1 MLIAYGY
8 PEATVNRF
16 FAPMVRQNIDIVD
29 RSERAR
35 EFHAYINETGA
46 LINEGIVATG
56 EFIGRLSRERPLDR
70 IFRLVDGQ
78 RSWVAAQFDGA
89 GTSFLVGVRKL
100 GVAQLKGLDNTPIY
114 EIVDAA
120 LWGDHTLVEMRGRN
134 LAEEIER
141 EASAPPM
148 RA

>member
-16 FAPMVRQNIDIVD
+16 FAPMVRQNLDIVD
-29 RSERAR
+29 RAERAR
-35 EFHAYINETGA
+35 EFHAYINENGT
-46 LINEGIVATG
+46 LVNEGIVATG
-56 EFIGRLSRERPLDR
+56 EFVARLAQERPLDR

-78 RSWVAAQFDGA
+78 RSWVACKFEGA
-89 GTSFLVGVRKL
+89 GTNFLAGFRKL

-120 LWGDHTLVEMRGRN
+120 LWGDHTLIEMRARN
-134 LAEEIER
+134 LFEEVER
-141 EASAPPM
+141 EAGSTLTA
-148 RA
+148 